1 MENHV
6 LMFIWREM
14 LAVRTNVEAHPEFGQ
29 VIDEAKDKGVEVVFL
44 TCHVEVDELRG
55 KMMAFAE
62 C

>member
-1 MENHV
+1 
-6 LMFIWREM
+6 MFIWREM